1 VTFRFL
7 QEEGLHW
14 EDFKVLDL
22 EPIRRLVNVVLIAA
36 LFLLNAHYYL
46 DATTLEMIL
55 TLGGKLGLKS
65 ERDGPYLAL
74 RGCQKLLLC
83 INTLAVLK
91 RYDQLDALLQTL
103 DAL

>member
-1 VTFRFL
+1 
-7 QEEGLHW
+7 
-14 EDFKVLDL
+14 L
-22 EPIRRLVNVVLIAA
+22 E
-36 LFLLNAHYYL
+36 F
-46 DATTLEMIL
+46 TTLEMIL

>member
-1 VTFRFL
+1 MTFRFL

-83 INTLAVLK
+83 
-91 RYDQLDALLQTL
+91 
-103 DAL
+103 